1 MTYLFTLPTARTQR
15 AGMLCGL
22 LLAVTGGVALAQ
34 TSSPAETGTAP
45 AESSAK
51 DDQPPPGACKP
62 IGLTVSGEV
71 VFPLECRDFIERHKA
86 MSPPMTTP
94 PIPPESRP
102 AAAEAKTE
110 AKPEAKPVAPEAKP
124 ATVEVKPATAEAKPA
139 IAEEKPTGSTEKPA
153 AVEEKPAT
161 VEAKP
166 PPAEAPAA
174 TETKPAAAETKPAAA
189 ETKPTAAETKPAPT
203 EEAPAGKQSAEA
215 TADEGKPA
223 VKPEDSAPSRK
234 RAENKPRERSA
245 GPPGCTRFRSY
256 NAASGTY
263 RDFDGRTRPCR

>member
-1 MTYLFTLPTARTQR
+1 MTYLFTLPTTRTLR
-15 AGMLCGL
+15 AGMVCGL

-86 MSPPMTTP
+86 MTSPTTP
-94 PIPPESRP
+94 PATPPMPPESRP
-102 AAAEAKTE
+102 AAAEANPESKT
-110 AKPEAKPVAPEAKP
+110 EAKPVAPEAKP
-124 ATVEVKPATAEAKPA
+124 AIVEVKPATAEAKPA
-139 IAEEKPTGSTEKPA
+139 TAEEKPTGSTEKPA

-174 TETKPAAAETKPAAA
+174 TE
-189 ETKPTAAETKPAPT
+189 
-203 EEAPAGKQSAEA
+203 
-215 TADEGKPA
+215 
-223 VKPEDSAPSRK
+223 
-234 RAENKPRERSA
+234 
-245 GPPGCTRFRSY
+245 
-256 NAASGTY
+256 
-263 RDFDGRTRPCR
+263 

>member
-15 AGMLCGL
+15 AGMVCGL

-102 AAAEAKTE
+102 AAAEANPESKT
-110 AKPEAKPVAPEAKP
+110 EAKPVAPEAKP
-124 ATVEVKPATAEAKPA
+124 AIVEVKPATAEAKPA

-166 PPAEAPAA
+166 PPE
-174 TETKPAAAETKPAAA
+174 ET
-189 ETKPTAAETKPAPT
+189 
-203 EEAPAGKQSAEA
+203 PAGKQSAEA
-215 TADEGKPA
+215 TADGGKPA

>member
-1 MTYLFTLPTARTQR
+1 MTYLFTLPTTRTLR
-15 AGMLCGL
+15 AGMVCGL

-102 AAAEAKTE
+102 AAAEAN
-110 AKPEAKPVAPEAKP
+110 PEAKPVAPEAKP
-124 ATVEVKPATAEAKPA
+124 AIVEVKPGTAEAKPA
-139 IAEEKPTGSTEKPA
+139 TAEEKPTGSTEKPA
-153 AVEEKPAT
+153 AVEEKPT

-166 PPAEAPAA
+166 APAEAPAA
-174 TETKPAAAETKPAAA
+174 AEAKPAAAEIKPAA
-189 ETKPTAAETKPAPT
+189 TQTKPAPT
-203 EEAPAGKQSAEA
+203 EETPAGKQSAEA

>member
-1 MTYLFTLPTARTQR
+1 MTYLFTLPTTRTLR
-15 AGMLCGL
+15 AGMVCGL

-34 TSSPAETGTAP
+34 TSSPAEMGTAP

-102 AAAEAKTE
+102 AAAEAN
-110 AKPEAKPVAPEAKP
+110 PEAKPVAPEAKP
-124 ATVEVKPATAEAKPA
+124 AIVEVKPGTAEAKPA
-139 IAEEKPTGSTEKPA
+139 TAEEKPTGSTEKPA
-153 AVEEKPAT
+153 AVEEKPT

-166 PPAEAPAA
+166 APAEAPAA
-174 TETKPAAAETKPAAA
+174 AEAKPAAAEIKPAA
-189 ETKPTAAETKPAPT
+189 TQTKPAPT
-203 EEAPAGKQSAEA
+203 EETPAGKQSAEA

>member
-139 IAEEKPTGSTEKPA
+139 TAEEKPTGSTEKPA
-153 AVEEKPAT
+153 AVEEKPT

-166 PPAEAPAA
+166 APAEAPAA
-174 TETKPAAAETKPAAA
+174 AEAKPAAAEIKPAA
-189 ETKPTAAETKPAPT
+189 TQTKPAPT
-203 EEAPAGKQSAEA
+203 EETPAGKRSAEA
-215 TADEGKPA
+215 TANEGKPA

>member
-1 MTYLFTLPTARTQR
+1 MTYLFTLPTTRTLR
-15 AGMLCGL
+15 AGMVCGL

-102 AAAEAKTE
+102 AAAEAD
-110 AKPEAKPVAPEAKP
+110 PEAKPVAPEAKP
-124 ATVEVKPATAEAKPA
+124 AIVKVKPGTAEAKPA
-139 IAEEKPTGSTEKPA
+139 TAEEKPTGSTEKPA
-153 AVEEKPAT
+153 AVEEKPT

-166 PPAEAPAA
+166 APAEAPAA
-174 TETKPAAAETKPAAA
+174 AEAKPAAAEIKPAA
-189 ETKPTAAETKPAPT
+189 TQTKPAPT
-203 EEAPAGKQSAEA
+203 EETPAGKQSTEA

-263 RDFDGRTRPCR
+263 RDFDGRTRSCR

>member
-34 TSSPAETGTAP
+34 TSSPAEPGTAP
-45 AESSAK
+45 AESSVK

-94 PIPPESRP
+94 PVPPESRP
-102 AAAEAKTE
+102 AAAEANPE

-139 IAEEKPTGSTEKPA
+139 TAEENPTGSTQKA
-153 AVEEKPAT
+153 ATVEEKPT

-174 TETKPAAAETKPAAA
+174 AEAKPAAAEIKPA
-189 ETKPTAAETKPAPT
+189 AAETKPAPT
-203 EEAPAGKQSAEA
+203 EETPAGKQSTEA

-263 RDFDGRTRPCR
+263 RDFDGRTRSCR

>member
-1 MTYLFTLPTARTQR
+1 MTYLFTFPTARAQR

-34 TSSPAETGTAP
+34 KNSSAEPRTAP
-45 AESSAK
+45 AESPAK

-94 PIPPESRP
+94 PMPPESRP
-102 AAAEAKTE
+102 AAAEANPESKTE
-110 AKPEAKPVAPEAKP
+110 AKTEAKPVAPEAKP
-124 ATVEVKPATAEAKPA
+124 ATVEVKPATADAKPA
-139 IAEEKPTGSTEKPA
+139 TAEEKPTGSTEKPA
-153 AVEEKPAT
+153 AVEEKPT

-166 PPAEAPAA
+166 PPAESPAA
-174 TETKPAAAETKPAAA
+174 AETKPAAAETKPAAA
-189 ETKPTAAETKPAPT
+189 ETKPAPA

-263 RDFDGRTRPCR
+263 RDFDGRTRSCR

>member
-102 AAAEAKTE
+102 AAAEAD
-110 AKPEAKPVAPEAKP
+110 PEAKPVAPEAKP
-124 ATVEVKPATAEAKPA
+124 AIVKVKPGTAEAKPA
-139 IAEEKPTGSTEKPA
+139 TAEEKPTGSTEKPA
-153 AVEEKPAT
+153 AVEEKPT

-166 PPAEAPAA
+166 APAEAPAA
-174 TETKPAAAETKPAAA
+174 AEAKPAAAEIKPAA
-189 ETKPTAAETKPAPT
+189 TQTKPAPT
-203 EEAPAGKQSAEA
+203 EETPAGKQSTEA

-263 RDFDGRTRPCR
+263 RDFDGRTRSCR

>member
-34 TSSPAETGTAP
+34 TSSPAEPGTAP
-45 AESSAK
+45 AESSVK

-94 PIPPESRP
+94 PVPPESRP
-102 AAAEAKTE
+102 AAAEAN
-110 AKPEAKPVAPEAKP
+110 PEAKPVAPEAKP
-124 ATVEVKPATAEAKPA
+124 ATVEVKPATAE
-139 IAEEKPTGSTEKPA
+139 ENPTGSTEKPA
-153 AVEEKPAT
+153 AVQEKPT

-166 PPAEAPAA
+166 PPAEAP
-174 TETKPAAAETKPAAA
+174 TAAETKPAAA
-189 ETKPTAAETKPAPT
+189 DTKPAPT
-203 EEAPAGKQSAEA
+203 EETPAGKQSTEA

-223 VKPEDSAPSRK
+223 VKSEDSAPSRK

-263 RDFDGRTRPCR
+263 RDFDGRTRSCR

>member
-1 MTYLFTLPTARTQR
+1 MTYLFTLPTTRTLR

-22 LLAVTGGVALAQ
+22 FLAVTGGVALAQ

-139 IAEEKPTGSTEKPA
+139 IAEEKP
-153 AVEEKPAT
+153 AT

-174 TETKPAAAETKPAAA
+174 TETKPAAAETKPA
-189 ETKPTAAETKPAPT
+189 PT
-203 EEAPAGKQSAEA
+203 EETPAGKQSAEA